1 MAYVTDIDDMD
12 DAPDEEMDE
21 MEVEDDPD
29 AIVDQQYADAE
40 DRAGVE

>member
-1 MAYVTDIDDMD
+1 MGYGKDIDEMD
-12 DAPDEEMDE
+12 DAPDEDMDE

-29 AIVDQQYADAE
+29 TIVDQQYADAE

>member
-1 MAYVTDIDDMD
+1 MAYGTDIDDMD
-12 DAPDEEMDE
+12 DAPNEEMDE
-21 MEVEDDPD
+21 VDVEDDPD

>member
-1 MAYVTDIDDMD
+1 MAYGKDIEDMD
-12 DAPDEEMDE
+12 DAPGEEMD
-21 MEVEDDPD
+21 MMDVEDDPD